1 MNYCE
6 HFMFI
11 CTLNVQLLTKLN
23 FMHSFFTQPV
33 LLFTGL
39 AANDYVGFTFFIG
52 YMAMFAASVFFFFER
67 SQVEGKWK
75 TSLLI
80 AGLITMIASVHYF
93 YMRDVWLTTGQSPT
107 QFRYIDWILTVPLM
121 CVEFYLI
128 LKAFGAK
135 IELLWKMIGY
145 SLLMLVA
152 GYLGE
157 TAFRSSSVIW
167 GIISTVGYAGIVYEV
182 WLGSARKLA
191 GNSNDPK
198 LQAAF
203 KALSWF
209 VLVGWAI
216 YPIGYMAIETDGWLR
231 GVIDVRNMD
240 LIYNIGDAVNKIG
253 FGLVIYS
260 LAVSSSRSNA

>member
-1 MNYCE
+1 ME
-6 HFMFI
+6 SLF
-11 CTLNVQLLTKLN
+11 Q
-23 FMHSFFTQPV
+23 HSL
-33 LLFTGL
+33 LLFAPL
-39 AANDYVGFTFFIG
+39 ASNDYVGFTFFIG

-67 SQVEGKWK
+67 QQVDGKWK

-93 YMRDVWLTTGQSPT
+93 YMRDVWLSTGTSPT

-128 LKAFGAK
+128 LRAFGATTT
-135 IELLWKMIGY
+135 LLWKMIGY

-157 TAFRSSSVIW
+157 TAFRSSSVVW
-167 GIISTVGYAGIVYEV
+167 GIISTIGYAGIVYEI
-182 WLGSARKLA
+182 WFGSARRLA
-191 GNSNDPK
+191 GSSQDPNLND
-198 LQAAF
+198 AF
-203 KALSWF
+203 RALSWF

-231 GVIDVRNMD
+231 NVIDVRNMD

-253 FGLVIYS
+253 FGLVIYA
-260 LAVSSSRSNA
+260 LAVKSSRKPIAIA

>member
-1 MNYCE
+1 ME
-6 HFMFI
+6 
-11 CTLNVQLLTKLN
+11 
-23 FMHSFFTQPV
+23 SFFLKPV
-33 LLFTGL
+33 FLFAGL

-67 SQVEGKWK
+67 QQVEGKWK

-80 AGLITMIASVHYF
+80 AGLITMIASVHYY

-157 TAFRSSSVIW
+157 TAFRSNSVLW
-167 GIISTVGYAGIVYEV
+167 GIISSLGYAGIVYEV
-182 WLGSARKLA
+182 WFGSARKLA
-191 GNSNDPK
+191 GNSNNPK
-198 LQAAF
+198 LQSAF

-231 GVIDVRNMD
+231 NVIDVRNMD

-260 LAVSSSRSNA
+260 LAISSTARTNA

>member
-1 MNYCE
+1 ME
-6 HFMFI
+6 
-11 CTLNVQLLTKLN
+11 
-23 FMHSFFTQPV
+23 S
-33 LLFTGL
+33 LFSSPLFL
-39 AANDYVGFTFFIG
+39 AANLAQNDYIGFTFFIG

-67 SQVEGKWK
+67 SQVDGKWK

-80 AGLITMIASVHYF
+80 SGLITMIAAVHYF
-93 YMRDVWLTTGQSPT
+93 YMRDIWLETQTSPT

-135 IELLWKMIGY
+135 ISLLWKMIAY
-145 SLLMLVA
+145 SMVMLVA

-157 TAFRSSSVIW
+157 TAFRSNSVIW
-167 GIISTVGYAGIVYEV
+167 GIISTLGYVGILYEV

-191 GNSNDPK
+191 NNSNDPN
-198 LQAAF
+198 LQKAF
-203 KALSWF
+203 SALSWF

-231 GVIDVRNMD
+231 GVIAVSNLD

-260 LAVSSSRSNA
+260 LAVSSSAKSNVA

>member
-1 MNYCE
+1 MN
-6 HFMFI
+6 
-11 CTLNVQLLTKLN
+11 LLLGTALG
-23 FMHSFFTQPV
+23 
-33 LLFTGL
+33 TGAL
-39 AANDYVGFTFFIG
+39 AQNDYVGFTFFIG

-67 SQVEGKWK
+67 QTVDGKWK

-80 AGLITMIASVHYF
+80 AGLITMIAAVHYY
-93 YMRDVWLTTGQSPT
+93 YMRDFYLSTGQSPT
-107 QFRYIDWILTVPLM
+107 QYRYIDWILTVPLM

-128 LKAFGAK
+128 LKAFGAP
-135 IELLWKMIGY
+135 ISLLWKMIGY
-145 SLLMLVA
+145 SLLMLIA

-157 TAFRSSSVIW
+157 TAFRSNSVLW
-167 GIISTVGYAGIVYEV
+167 GIISTLGYVGILYEV
-182 WLGSARKLA
+182 WMGSASKLA
-191 GNSNDPK
+191 GNSKDPN

-203 KALSWF
+203 KALGWF

-231 GVIDVRNMD
+231 NVIAVQSMD

-260 LAVSSSRSNA
+260 LAVRSKA

>member
-1 MNYCE
+1 ME
-6 HFMFI
+6 
-11 CTLNVQLLTKLN
+11 
-23 FMHSFFTQPV
+23 SFFLQPI
-33 LLFTGL
+33 LLVGGL

-80 AGLITMIASVHYF
+80 AGLITMIAAVHYY
-93 YMRDVWLTTGQSPT
+93 YMRDVWMTTGTSPT

-135 IELLWKMIGY
+135 QGLLWKMIGY
-145 SLLMLVA
+145 SLLMLIA

-157 TAFRSSSVIW
+157 TAFRSNSVLW
-167 GIISTVGYAGIVYEV
+167 GFISAIGYFGIVYEV
-182 WLGSARKLA
+182 WMGSASKLA
-191 GNSNDPK
+191 NNSNDPK
-198 LQAAF
+198 LQSAF

-209 VLVGWAI
+209 ILVGWAI
-216 YPIGYMAIETDGWLR
+216 YPLGYMAIETDGWLR
-231 GVIDVRNMD
+231 NVLDIRNMD

-260 LAVSSSRSNA
+260 LAIGSSRSNG